1 GHTNTGIANSGNV
14 GTGAFMS
21 GNFSN
26 GLLWRGDHE
35 GLFSLF
41 YSLDVPRITIVDAH
55 LDGGFGPVVLP
66 PIPVPAVNAHLTGNV
81 AMGAFTIPQID
92 IPALTPNITGS
103 AAFRIV
109 VGSVR
114 IPPVSV
120 IVEQIINASV
130 GAEMRIDP
138 FEMWTQGT
146 NGLGITFYSFG
157 SADGSPYA
165 TGPLV
170 FGAGTS
176 DGSHLTISASSGAFT
191 TPQLETGPIT
201 LGFQVP
207 GSVNAITLFPGG
219 LTFPATSLLNLDV
232 TAGAGGVDIPAI
244 TWPEIAAS
252 ADGSVYV
259 LASSIPLI
267 NIPPTPGIGNSTI
280 TPSSGFFN
288 AGAGGG
294 SGFGNFGAGT
304 SGWWNQAH
312 TALAGAGSGFA
323 NVGTLHSGVLNLG
336 SGVSGIYN
344 TSTLGVG
351 TPALVSGLGNV
362 GHQLSGLLSGGSAV
376 NPVTVLNIGLA
387 NVGSH
392 NAGFGNV
399 GEVNLGAA
407 NLGAHNLG
415 FGNIGAGNLG
425 FGNIG
430 HGNVGVGNSGLT
442 AGVPGLGNVGLGNA
456 GGNNWGLANVGGG
469 NIGLANTG

>member
-1 GHTNTGIANSGNV
+1 GLFNAGSFNTGVANAGSYNTGSFNAGDTNTGGFNPGTINTGWFNTGHTNTGIANSGNV

-267 NIPPTPGIGNSTI
+267 NIPPTPGIGN
-280 TPSSGFFN
+280 
-288 AGAGGG
+288 
-294 SGFGNFGAGT
+294 
-304 SGWWNQAH
+304 
-312 TALAGAGSGFA
+312 
-323 NVGTLHSGVLNLG
+323 
-336 SGVSGIYN
+336 
-344 TSTLGVG
+344 
-351 TPALVSGLGNV
+351 
-362 GHQLSGLLSGGSAV
+362 
-376 NPVTVLNIGLA
+376 
-387 NVGSH
+387 
-392 NAGFGNV
+392 
-399 GEVNLGAA
+399 
-407 NLGAHNLG
+407 
-415 FGNIGAGNLG
+415 
-425 FGNIG
+425 
-430 HGNVGVGNSGLT
+430 
-442 AGVPGLGNVGLGNA
+442 
-456 GGNNWGLANVGGG
+456 
-469 NIGLANTG
+469 